1 MLDWSLLTGPV
12 PVVFDVLSVVAGS
25 WLIASVL
32 TSDRRP
38 RGKAVELVVCLTVA
52 VVTTA
57 VLDHMARAVWLLF
70 PDRLAPAIYAWVGA
84 GFFAVALAIS
94 RGARRPRRGIVL
106 SVVAALVVFAACANQ
121 VNAIYGTYLT
131 PGDLFG
137 VAHHDDIALSDVV
150 NDVRVLPDADPV
162 DSAWTPPDGMSLRGK
177 MTSALI
183 PGRSSG
189 FTARPAAVY
198 LPPAYFS
205 NPRPRLPVLVL
216 LAGQPGDPDDWV
228 GAGRLASI
236 MDRFAVQHAG
246 LAPVVVVADA
256 TGSRF
261 ADPLCVD
268 GPRGNA
274 ETYLVRDVPQWVA
287 QHLTVDPDPGDWAI
301 AGASYGGTCALQLG
315 TNHPETYPTFLDISG
330 SSEPTLGTRDRTV
343 KEAFGGSDAAFA
355 RVNPIDLM
363 RGRSFRGSAARFVV
377 GAGDRDARNDAHRVL
392 AAATGSGMNT
402 HYDEVPGSHD
412 WRCFT
417 AALALELPWLAQRTG
432 LTS

>member
-1 MLDWSLLTGPV
+1 MLDWSLLTGAV
-12 PVVFDVLSVVAGS
+12 PVVLSVLGVTAGA
-25 WLIASVL
+25 WLLVRVL

-38 RGKAVELVVCLTVA
+38 WAKALEVIGCLAFAVA
-52 VVTTA
+52 TTA
-57 VLDHMARAVWLLF
+57 VLDHMARAVWMLF
-70 PDRLAPAIYAWVGA
+70 PDQLAPAIYAWVGA
-84 GFFAVALAIS
+84 GFLAVALAVARS
-94 RGARRPRRGIVL
+94 ARRPRRGIVL
-106 SVVAALVVFAACANQ
+106 SMVAALVVFAACANQ

-137 VAHHDDIALSDVV
+137 IAHHDDIALSDVV
-150 NDVRVLPDADPV
+150 NDVRVLPDADPIE
-162 DSAWTPPDGMSLRGK
+162 SEWTPPQGMSLRGK
-177 MTSALI
+177 MTSAVI
-183 PGRSSG
+183 PGPLSG
-189 FTARPAAVY
+189 FSARPAAVY

-205 NPRPRLPVLVL
+205 NPRPRLPVVVL

-228 GAGRLASI
+228 SAGKLASI
-236 MDRFAVQHAG
+236 MDRFAVQHDG

-274 ETYLVRDVPQWVA
+274 ATYLVKDLPRWVA
-287 QHLTVDPDPGDWAI
+287 QHLTVDPDPQAWAI

-315 TNHPETYPTFLDISG
+315 TNHPEVYPTFLDISG

-363 RGRSFRGSAARFVV
+363 HGRSFRGSAARFVA

-392 AAATGSGMNT
+392 AAATGSGMT
-402 HYDEVPGSHD
+402 TRYDEVPGSHD
-412 WRCFT
+412 WHCFT
-417 AALALELPWLAQRTG
+417 AALSLELPWLAQRTG